1 MTSRAPTISVVVPAY
16 DSARSL
22 PELIARLN
30 PVLAGVSSEF
40 EILLINDGSRD
51 DTWRTISGL
60 AERHPAVIGINL
72 MRNYG
77 QHNALLA
84 GIRMA
89 RYELV
94 VTLDDDLQN
103 PPEEIPRLLSHLES
117 GFDVVYGYPE
127 HEQHGLWRNLAS
139 QITKI
144 ALASTMGVST
154 ARHVSAFRVFR
165 TPLREAFR
173 DYRSP
178 RVSLDCLLT
187 WGTAKFAAIPVQHT
201 PRRIGATNY
210 TFRKLVI
217 HAINMVT
224 GFTILPL
231 QITSLIGFFFG
242 LGGMAVLGYVLARY
256 FTVGRVVPG
265 FAFLASVI
273 AIFAGAQL
281 FALGIIGEYL
291 ARMHLR
297 LMDRPSYTIA
307 ETTRH
312 EPRSPQS
319 L

>member
-1 MTSRAPTISVVVPAY
+1 MTSRPPTISLVVPAY

-22 PELIARLN
+22 PELIARLT
-30 PVLAGVSSEF
+30 PVLARVSSEF
-40 EILLINDGSRD
+40 EILLVNDGSRD
-51 DTWRTISGL
+51 NTWRIISEL
-60 AERHPAVIGINL
+60 AERCPAVMGINL

-84 GIRMA
+84 GIRLA

-127 HEQHGLWRNLAS
+127 HEQHGLWRDLAS

-144 ALASTMGVST
+144 ALASTMGVTT

-165 TPLREAFR
+165 TPLRDAFG
-173 DYRSP
+173 DFRSP
-178 RVSLDCLLT
+178 RVSLDALLT
-187 WGTAKFAAIPVQHT
+187 WGTARFAAIPVRHN
-201 PRRIGATNY
+201 PRQTGATNY

-217 HAINMVT
+217 HALNMIT
-224 GFTILPL
+224 GFSILPL
-231 QITSLIGFFFG
+231 QITSLLGFFFA
-242 LGGMAVLGYVLARY
+242 LIGMAVLAYVLERY

-273 AIFAGAQL
+273 AILSGAQL

-297 LMDRPSYTIA
+297 LMDRPAYTIA

-312 EPRSPQS
+312 DDRVSQS

>member
-22 PELIARLN
+22 PELIARLT
-30 PVLAGVSSEF
+30 PVLARVSSEF

-51 DTWRTISGL
+51 DTWGTISGL
-60 AERHPAVIGINL
+60 AQCCPAVIGINL

-103 PPEEIPRLLSHLES
+103 PPEEIPRLLSHLGS

-127 HEQHGLWRNLAS
+127 HEQHGLWRDLAS

-144 ALASTMGVST
+144 ALASTMGVSI
-154 ARHVSAFRVFR
+154 ARHISAFRVFR
-165 TPLREAFR
+165 TPLRDAFH
-173 DYRSP
+173 DYCSP
-178 RVSLDCLLT
+178 RVSVDFLLT
-187 WGTAKFAAIPVQHT
+187 WGTGKFGAIPVRHD
-201 PRRIGATNY
+201 PRQIGATTY

-217 HAINMVT
+217 HAINMIT

-231 QITSLIGFFFG
+231 QITSLIGFFFA
-242 LGGMAVLGYVLARY
+242 LGGMTVLGYVLWRY
-256 FTVGRVVPG
+256 FTLGQVVPG

-273 AIFAGAQL
+273 AIFSGAQL

-297 LMDRPSYTIA
+297 LMDRPCYTIA

-312 EPRSPQS
+312 EPGTT
-319 L
+319 

>member
-22 PELIARLN
+22 PELISRLT
-30 PVLAGVSSEF
+30 PVLASLSSKF
-40 EILLINDGSRD
+40 EILLVNDGSRD
-51 DTWRTISGL
+51 DTWQTISEL
-60 AERHPAVIGINL
+60 AKRHAAVVGINL

-84 GIRMA
+84 GIRLA

-103 PPEEIPRLLSHLES
+103 PPEEIPRLLAHLES

-127 HEQHGLWRNLAS
+127 HEHHGLWRDIAS

-165 TPLREAFR
+165 TRLREAFR

-178 RVSLDCLLT
+178 RVSLDSLLT
-187 WGTAKFAAIPVQHT
+187 WGTGNFGAIPVRHD
-201 PRRIGATNY
+201 PRRIGVTNY

-217 HAINMVT
+217 HAINMIT

-231 QITSLIGFFFG
+231 QITSLIGFLFAF
-242 LGGMAVLGYVLARY
+242 GGMVVLGYVLGRY
-256 FTVGRVVPG
+256 FTLGRVVPG

-273 AIFAGAQL
+273 AIFSGAQL

-297 LMDRPSYTIA
+297 LMERPPYTVA

-312 EPRSPQS
+312 EPGTTESV
-319 L
+319 